1 MTTYVDVTGTAS
13 YTRSKFS
20 PHDKTYVRVV
30 KNQHNSAATDATV
43 ANNEE
48 VNMYTIP
55 AGSVILG
62 CWSRIIVAETDTA
75 ASIDVGLDGGVE
87 YGANIAPDGVVNTI
101 IAAESVSNP
110 YYCENATRVTLTGNA
125 TSYGVGTVEIITAYI
140 EPDNYGSAG

>member
-1 MTTYVDVTGTAS
+1 MTTYADVTGTAS

-30 KNQHNSAATDATV
+30 KNQHNSAAASSTV
-43 ANNEE
+43 GDDVE

-62 CWSRIIVAETDTA
+62 CWTRIIVAETDA
-75 ASIDVGLDGGVE
+75 LASIDVGLDGGVE

-101 IAAESVSNP
+101 IAAVSASNP
-110 YYCENATRVTLTGNA
+110 YYCENASRITLTGNA